1 MEGVRELDHLLIF
14 LAFESF
20 TFSIPGLEGGVE
32 ISQQEEPS
40 RVAIS
45 IPGGLG
51 SLFGGGG
58 GQGSGSLGL
67 DDFFGFNEDSE
78 SSPGGVSLSFNFPSG
93 GSLSNILR
101 QSSSIFE
108 DNTPFGLNGFFLESE
123 TPSLSGFNNLFSG
136 GSRRRPTTPAP
147 VSLGKFS
154 VLSGGPWDN
163 FRSMFSLY
171 TMPEH
176 PGYREVFGPVYGAGE
191 GCGLCHLFP
200 SYGSG
205 SFITLEIVTEPL
217 FDDYHFEEVFEVR
230 INMKYNKIKHIEII

>member
-1 MEGVRELDHLLIF
+1 M
-14 LAFESF
+14 
-20 TFSIPGLEGGVE
+20 E
-32 ISQQEEPS
+32 ISQQEGELPN

-58 GQGSGSLGL
+58 GQESGALGL

-78 SSPGGVSLSFNFPSG
+78 SSPGGVSLSFNFPNG
-93 GSLSNILR
+93 GSLGNILR
-101 QSSSIFE
+101 QSTSIFE
-108 DNTPFGLNGFFLESE
+108 DNTPFGLNGFFLGGES
-123 TPSLSGFNNLFSG
+123 PSLSGFNNLFSG

-171 TMPEH
+171 TMPGH

-205 SFITLEIVTEPL
+205 SFIKLEIVTEP
-217 FDDYHFEEVFEVR
+217 FYNDYHYEEVFEVKIYR
-230 INMKYNKIKHIEII
+230 KYN